1 MTTLAEAILAVAE
14 CVGGVDRSVASATG
28 TTTTLVDDKIE
39 AQPGEHEGGTIWLL
53 SGTALN
59 LGLTRPIL
67 THAPDGT
74 LTWVTVLPA
83 ATAAG
88 DGYAAF
94 WGKYPRFD
102 LVRSVNQ
109 ALRDLGTLTYFDTTL
124 DSVYGQ
130 GEYTLPTGV
139 SNVQRVWLRRY
150 AAEPYGFEEHR
161 AWDEF
166 GGKLVLKP
174 GWEFDEAG
182 CKIRLAYNK
191 ALAQLS
197 SDLTELPAGV
207 ELARLQWEAAIW
219 LYRNRVQDLGSLAA
233 GQDDMTATFL
243 NEAKE
248 KRDEAPMHSLQVLY
262 KLPSIGF

>member
-1 MTTLAEAILAVAE
+1 MPTLAEAILAVAE
-14 CVGGVDRSVASATG
+14 CVGGVDRSVASANG
-28 TTTTLVDDKIE
+28 STTTLVDDKMH
-39 AQPGEHEGGTIWLL
+39 AQPGENEGGTIWLL

-59 LGLTRPIL
+59 LGLTRPIY

-74 LTWVTVLPA
+74 LTWVTALPA
-83 ATAAG
+83 ATASG

-94 WGKYPRFD
+94 WGKYDRFA

-109 ALRDLGTLTYFDTTL
+109 ALRDLGMLTYFDATL

-130 GEYTLPTGV
+130 AEYTLPTGV
-139 SNVQRVWLRRY
+139 SNVQGVWLRRY
-150 AAEPYGFEEHR
+150 AAEPYGLEEHR

-174 GWEFDEAG
+174 GWEFDTSG
-182 CKIRLAYNK
+182 CKIKLAYNK
-191 ALAQLS
+191 VGSVLS
-197 SDLTELPAGV
+197 ADLDGVPAGV
-207 ELARLQWEAAIW
+207 ELARLQWQAAIW

-248 KRDEAPMHSLQVLY
+248 EMDSAPPHHPQVIY